1 MSVIRPDLPL
11 IDLHRHLDGSVRL
24 ETILEIGLQHD
35 LPLPARDLVGLRPY
49 VQVTTPQPDI
59 LAFFAKFEWQVGIL
73 VNYDVCRRV
82 AYENV
87 QDAQREGIDYIELRF
102 SPVFMAEPHGLNPA
116 GVVEAVVDGVAAGQ
130 QDFGVRANLIGIISR
145 TYGPEVGQKELD
157 ALLTQRDHLVALDLA
172 GDEKNFPGEWFV
184 DHFRQGR
191 EAGWQV
197 TVHAGEAGGSQS
209 IWQAIREL
217 GAARIGHAVRAVDDP
232 ALMDYLAENRIAV
245 ETNLTSNVQT
255 STVPSYASH
264 PLKTMLEHGILA
276 TINTDDP
283 GISAIDLLFEYEV
296 AVEKAGLSQKQA
308 AQAQQNALDIAFLSA
323 DEKEALR
330 AKKQLV

>member
-1 MSVIRPDLPL
+1 
-11 IDLHRHLDGSVRL
+11 
-24 ETILEIGLQHD
+24 
-35 LPLPARDLVGLRPY
+35 
-49 VQVTTPQPDI
+49 
-59 LAFFAKFEWQVGIL
+59 VGIL
-73 VNYDVCRRV
+73 VNYDVCRRL

-102 SPVFMAEPHGLNPA
+102 SPWFMAEPHGLNPA
-116 GVVEAVVDGVAAGQ
+116 GVVEAVVDGVTSGQ
-130 QDFGVRANLIGIISR
+130 RDFDVQANLIGIISR
-145 TYGPEVGQKELD
+145 TYGPEVGQQELD

-184 DHFRQGR
+184 DHFKQGR

-217 GAARIGHAVRAVDDP
+217 GASRIGHAVRAVDDP
-232 ALMDYLAENRIAV
+232 ALLDFLAENCIGV

-255 STVPSYASH
+255 STVPSYARH
-264 PLKTMLEHGILA
+264 PLKPMLEHGILA

-283 GISAIDLLFEYEV
+283 GISAIDLPYEYAV
-296 AVEKAGLSQKQA
+296 AVEKAGLSQEQA

-323 DEKEALR
+323 AEKETLR
-330 AKKQLV
+330 AKKPAH